1 MIPLRKAELQ
11 ETVEELREDI
21 LLLRSVL
28 RSMEPGAL
36 EERELRALLRLSD
49 CLEQRGDDLAVL
61 LKAHR

>member
-1 MIPLRKAELQ
+1 MRRTELQ

-49 CLEQRGDDLAVL
+49 YLEQRGDDLAVL